1 MQSGVKT
8 IILTKSEIRMR
19 SKDKKL
25 FNPEK
30 LQKINAINF
39 FLPFI
44 FFIRR
49 IFKFSVLPSIVTFI
63 LTETCVSKK
72 FEIH

>member
-39 FLPFI
+39 FLPFG
-44 FFIRR
+44 
-49 IFKFSVLPSIVTFI
+49 
-63 LTETCVSKK
+63 E
-72 FEIH
+72 FEVGNKNAIKRQKAV

>member
-49 IFKFSVLPSIVTFI
+49 IFKFSVLPSIVAFI